1 MVGNL
6 FTKWVKELDQKLA
19 AQDRKI
25 TLIVD
30 NCLAHP
36 IVDSLKTIEL
46 IFAAPNTTS
55 KKQPM
60 YQGII
65 RSLKAFY
72 HHSVIKPYITS
83 IDRGRSPAKVNMLE
97 AMTLLN
103 ASWECVSPITLVNCS
118 RKAGI
123 SSESQAESKSG
134 DDDPFKLFAGH
145 LEKFQGKSECPIDV
159 TVDVYVDADED
170 VVTSE
175 AHLLTDSEIITRVT
189 QTQLHAAE
197 NDDEN
202 EEDDVDETII
212 NSKRCFS

>member
-6 FTKWVKELDQKLA
+6 FTKWVKELDQTLA

-25 TLIVD
+25 ALIVD
-30 NCLAHP
+30 NCPAHP

-46 IFAAPNTTS
+46 IFVAPNTTS
-55 KKQPM
+55 KKQPL

-72 HHSVIKPYITS
+72 HHSIIKPYITS
-83 IDRGRSPAKVNMLE
+83 IDKGRSPAKVNMLE

-103 ASWECVSPITLVNCS
+103 AAWEYVSPITLVDCS

-123 SSESQAESKSG
+123 SSESQAQGKSG
-134 DDDPFKLFAGH
+134 EDDPFKLFAGH

-159 TVDVYVDADED
+159 TVDVYVDKHED

-189 QTQLHAAE
+189 QTQLDAAE
-197 NDDEN
+197 NDDKN
-202 EEDDVDETII
+202 EEDDVDETVI